1 MTEEK
6 VMQNNT
12 EIDVRK
18 AQKILQKVIIKENN
32 NIKRKDKNDGE
43 MVKMIQKLIEEEVKC
58 Y

>member
-12 EIDVRK
+12 EIDVKK
-18 AQKILQKVIIKENN
+18 AQMILKNIIVKENN

>member
-12 EIDVRK
+12 EIDVKK
-18 AQKILQKVIIKENN
+18 AQKILRKIIIKEAS
-32 NIKRKDKNDGE
+32 NINRKDKNDGE
-43 MVKMIQKLIEEEVKC
+43 MVKIIQKLIEEEVDC

>member
-12 EIDVRK
+12 EIDVKK
-18 AQKILQKVIIKENN
+18 AQKIFQKVIIKENN

-43 MVKMIQKLIEEEVKC
+43 MVKMIQKLIEEEVEC

>member
-18 AQKILQKVIIKENN
+18 AQMILQKIIIKENN

-43 MVKMIQKLIEEEVKC
+43 MVKMIQKLIQEEVEC

>member
-12 EIDVRK
+12 EIDVKK
-18 AQKILQKVIIKENN
+18 AQLILQKIIIKENN

-43 MVKMIQKLIEEEVKC
+43 MVKMIQKLIQEEVEC

>member
-12 EIDVRK
+12 EIDVKK
-18 AQKILQKVIIKENN
+18 AQKILQKIIIKESN
-32 NIKRKDKNDGE
+32 NIRSKAKNDGE
-43 MVKMIQKLIEEEVKC
+43 MVKIIQKLIQEEVEC

>member
-12 EIDVRK
+12 EIDVKK

-43 MVKMIQKLIEEEVKC
+43 MVKMIQKLIEEEVEC

>member
-12 EIDVRK
+12 EIDVKK
-18 AQKILQKVIIKENN
+18 AQMILKKIIVKENN

-43 MVKMIQKLIEEEVKC
+43 MVKMIQNLIEEEVKC

>member
-12 EIDVRK
+12 EIDVKK
-18 AQKILQKVIIKENN
+18 AQMILKKIIVKENN

>member
-1 MTEEK
+1 MSEEK

-12 EIDVRK
+12 EIDVKK
-18 AQKILQKVIIKENN
+18 AQKILHKIIIKENN

-43 MVKMIQKLIEEEVKC
+43 MVKMIQKLIEEEVEC

>member
-12 EIDVRK
+12 EIDVKK
-18 AQKILQKVIIKENN
+18 AQMILKKIIVKENN

-43 MVKMIQKLIEEEVKC
+43 MVKKIQKLIEEEVKC

>member
-12 EIDVRK
+12 EIDVKK
-18 AQKILQKVIIKENN
+18 AQLILKKIIVKESNN
-32 NIKRKDKNDGE
+32 LKRKDKNDGE
-43 MVKMIQKLIEEEVKC
+43 MVKLIQKLIQEEVEC

>member
-12 EIDVRK
+12 EIDVKK
-18 AQKILQKVIIKENN
+18 AQMILQKIIIKENN

-43 MVKMIQKLIEEEVKC
+43 MVKMIQKLIQEEVEC

>member
-12 EIDVRK
+12 EIEVRK

-43 MVKMIQKLIEEEVKC
+43 MVKMIQKLIEEEVEC

>member
-6 VMQNNT
+6 VMRNNT
-12 EIDVRK
+12 EIDVKK
-18 AQKILQKVIIKENN
+18 AQMILKKIIVKENN

>member
-43 MVKMIQKLIEEEVKC
+43 MVKMIQKLIEEEVEC